1 MVLTLHGDDTV
12 DVCFMTGPFYLP
24 HDFRWREE
32 ERMRMVKEQKKKRSK
47 HLTEKFGKGADFFT
61 SPSSRDWTGRDC
73 SQTAWSDFSTRTTPQ
88 PRGCFQ
94 ADFTSFLSDFLL
106 YYN

>member
-32 ERMRMVKEQKKKRSK
+32 ERMRMVKEQKKKKVKAPNR
-47 HLTEKFGKGADFFT
+47 EV
-61 SPSSRDWTGRDC
+61 WE
-73 SQTAWSDFSTRTTPQ
+73 
-88 PRGCFQ
+88 RG
-94 ADFTSFLSDFLL
+94 
-106 YYN
+106 